1 MDFVQ
6 NTCHIDFHI
15 FLCYC
20 KTILGCKSLQQA
32 LVNSSVQN
40 KNSVLKSWNWTLRKR
55 EFVTFSKIRCRKA
68 WNPSLMT
75 KNWKTLQYSWSHSKG
90 KKWASQIEE
99 YTKTRVYKTSFELKK
114 KKKKKWG
121 KSCYEFYNK
130 PTGHWA
136 LLEIISVAMQPRC
149 RKSI

>member
-90 KKWASQIEE
+90 KKMGIANRRIHKNQGIQNQFWA
-99 YTKTRVYKTSFELKK
+99 K